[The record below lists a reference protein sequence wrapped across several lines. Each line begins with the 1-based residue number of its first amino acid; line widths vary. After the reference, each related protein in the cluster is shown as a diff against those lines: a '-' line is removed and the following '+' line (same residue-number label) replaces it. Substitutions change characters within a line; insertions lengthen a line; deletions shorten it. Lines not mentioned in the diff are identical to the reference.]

1 MPLVIQPVAG
11 VLLTI
16 FVLFGA
22 VTVVLAVLP
31 LARIEA
37 AFSKGYR
44 ALATL
49 LPVFEAAFV
58 RVTAREDLLTL
69 AVLLTGLELTFI

>member
-1 MPLVIQPVAG
+1 M
-11 VLLTI
+11 LLTI

-37 AFSKGYR
+37 AFCKGYR

-58 RVTAREDLLTL
+58 RVTAREVLLTL